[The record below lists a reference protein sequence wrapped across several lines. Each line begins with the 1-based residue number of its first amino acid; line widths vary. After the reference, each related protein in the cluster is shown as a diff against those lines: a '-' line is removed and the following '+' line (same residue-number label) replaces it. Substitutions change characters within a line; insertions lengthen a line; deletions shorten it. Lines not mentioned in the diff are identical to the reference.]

1 MPIRPAL
8 RWYYPI
14 DWPQLSHWVRFVR
27 ANAQCEHCR
36 RPHAQTIAC
45 LSDGSWHDPKSGQ
58 WRDNRGRSI
67 APPDGAIQRHTRV
80 VLAAAHLDHDPTNNC
95 RSNLRA
101 LCQRCHMLHDQPHH
115 AAQRWL
121 TYRKRW
127 AIGDLFLGL
136 YS

>member
-14 DWPQLSHWVRFVR
+14 DWPQLSHWVRFIR
-27 ANAQCEHCR
+27 ARGHCEQCC
-36 RPHAQTIAC
+36 RPHGNMILC
-45 LSDGSWHDPKSGQ
+45 VPDGCWRDPKSGI
-58 WRDNRGRSI
+58 WRDGHGKATTFPNQV
-67 APPDGAIQRHTRV
+67 AHYTNVA
-80 VLAAAHLDHDPTNNC
+80 LAAAHLDHDPSNNR

-101 LCQRCHMLHDQPHH
+101 LCQRCHMRHDRPHH